1 MLLKTQLRLAGH
13 VSRMQVHRL
22 PKIVLYD
29 ELSSN
34 TLKYLLKKSLSAC
47 HIDHRQWLVLAAD
60 REAWRHAV
68 HQSVSSLENNRRA
81 ALQERRSRR
90 KNRIVSAPNTPAAA
104 VVCLSHIGLVSH
116 QPACT
121 RRGKR
126 SQSSFLKSS
135 QTKENR
141 LGNIQLILHFNK
153 YCSLSRAQ
161 EYPSMNIF
169 MLDVSTGKRNIF
181 PSLLFLLVVLV
192 LIYLVGFTIVHACF
206 LQG

>member
-68 HQSVSSLENNRRA
+68 HQSVSSFENNRRA

-90 KNRIVSAPNTPAAA
+90 KNRIVSAPTPDSLYPCSRCGVPVTYWPCQPPASLHQTWQT
-104 VVCLSHIGLVSH
+104 LSIFIFEVK
-116 QPACT
+116 P
-121 RRGKR
+121 
-126 SQSSFLKSS
+126 
-135 QTKENR
+135 
-141 LGNIQLILHFNK
+141 NK
-153 YCSLSRAQ
+153 
-161 EYPSMNIF
+161 
-169 MLDVSTGKRNIF
+169 VK
-181 PSLLFLLVVLV
+181 
-192 LIYLVGFTIVHACF
+192 
-206 LQG
+206 